1 MPVLQLGGV
10 SYNLC
15 SRRHYGVL
23 LVMND
28 GDDFIRIGCWSSKS
42 TQFSVLLSL
51 CKVFFLWRKVFPHN
65 LGRQQSS
72 GKKTLSV
79 LYFYLAFWKLICVS
93 SSLIHNICLCVIYS
107 FVILLQWYITKNV
120 FWLSRGLSS
129 LHLRLASVL
138 LPYNTQHSKPCT
150 TWHKWIPHHQCNTPH
165 VNQDLMCHISMFKY

>member
-1 MPVLQLGGV
+1 MEMTSFVIAVDPAKALNSQVCCAFV
-10 SYNLC
+10 
-15 SRRHYGVL
+15 R
-23 LVMND
+23 
-28 GDDFIRIGCWSSKS
+28 
-42 TQFSVLLSL
+42 
-51 CKVFFLWRKVFPHN
+51 FFFPWWKVFPHI
-65 LGRQQSS
+65 LGRQQSI
-72 GKKTLSV
+72 GKKTLSI
-79 LYFYLAFWKLICVS
+79 LYSYLAFWKLICVS
-93 SSLIHNICLCVIYS
+93 SSLIHNICLCVIYP